1 MISSSALTNLAEDA
15 YKQLLSVFPD
25 AHQIHPHPALL
36 NSVNTAIS
44 GSLTSA
50 SKIEKDAIFEKLSET
65 ASATKKSL
73 SVEYLLYL
81 EQQVSD
87 LFGIAVTGE
96 LLGERLP
103 FITGRI
109 LAGPQLPTQI
119 QRETTGLEEL
129 SAPESLPHRG
139 FFGWHG
145 PKYGVSLP
153 LHLLPSW
160 IKASE
165 KDRLQLKDTLVL
177 VVNSSKQIGVIAQ
190 LQDVAP
196 LYAQRYQLVGSPS
209 LITEGGFWTPGSS
222 GMASFFFI
230 EKSSEVAV
238 LGPVTC

>member
-25 AHQIHPHPALL
+25 AHQIHQHPALL

-87 LFGIAVTGE
+87 LFGMVVTGE

-119 QRETTGLEEL
+119 QRETAD
-129 SAPESLPHRG
+129 SESVARRG

-165 KDRLQLKDTLVL
+165 KERLQLKDTLVL
-177 VVNSSKQIGVIAQ
+177 VVNPSKHIGIIAQ

-196 LYAQRYQLVGSPS
+196 LYAQRYQLVGSPA
-209 LITEGGFWTPGSS
+209 LVTEGGFWTPGSS

-230 EKSSEVAV
+230 EKSSEVTV